1 MRVTATE
8 VRMMAQALDMAR
20 EAGWVPCTIER
31 AGGVFKWV
39 VHCYLKDVVPTQYS
53 TLLVDTSYSN
63 PCVTEVDDW
72 QPTN

>member
-31 AGGVFKWV
+31 AGGVFKWAL
-39 VHCYLKDVVPTQYS
+39 HCYLKDVVPTQYS

-63 PCVTEVDDW
+63 PRVTEVEDW